1 MTNQAEE
8 MRMEDVTIEKVN
20 STVIPMKTEDVVPL
34 NLEAA
39 LASFS
44 PEEQQEI
51 LNLSQTIDVRK
62 TDNVMHYG
70 DAALKATFEQC
81 GEFLKDERGSLAD
94 QEVIEQVVK
103 LAKKAG
109 ESYEDFNLVLKEPG
123 FLQRLFLK
131 ISAAGKNP
139 QVQKI
144 QENAASNYK
153 LLIELK
159 ESCESWLDMLR
170 NAMASI
176 TDSAFSDVESASLL
190 EKYIIAGKLAAER
203 VEKEMQDVGEQYHQT
218 GMQKYIQ
225 DYEEIKEG
233 YDIFSLKL
241 ANLEKSRVMYCLSL
255 GQLALIRRSNRNV
268 QLSINTQLANS
279 MALMGQQLRNAV
291 LNAKNR
297 EVLEGQK
304 VITRLNDEVIKE
316 LSKAV
321 GLTAAETEKLVY
333 SGFYNVEAAKTAVT
347 AVIDSC
353 QAIQKTA
360 EEMLPKMRADVTQ
373 LDELI
378 RQLEPHVDTVKVVTE
393 KTTANV
399 TSEAV
404 DVPKLNF

>member
-1 MTNQAEE
+1 MTTQNEE
-8 MRMEDVTIEKVN
+8 TRQENAIVENAI
-20 STVIPMKTEDVVPL
+20 STVIPMKPDDVVPL
-34 NLEAA
+34 NCEAA

-51 LNLSQTIDVRK
+51 IALSQEIDVRMI
-62 TDNVMHYG
+62 DNVMHYG
-70 DAALKATFEQC
+70 DAALKATFDQC

-94 QEVIEQVVK
+94 QEVIEEVVK
-103 LAKKAG
+103 LAKKASD
-109 ESYEDFNLVLKEPG
+109 SYEDFNLVLKEPG
-123 FLQRLFLK
+123 FVQRIFQKL
-131 ISAAGKNP
+131 SANSKNA
-139 QVQKI
+139 QMQKI
-144 QENAASNYK
+144 QENAASNYQ

-159 ESCESWLDMLR
+159 NSCESWLTMLKD
-170 NAMASI
+170 AMARI
-176 TDSAFSDVESASLL
+176 TESAFSDIDSASLL

-203 VEKEMQDVGEQYHQT
+203 VGNEMQKIGEQYQKT
-218 GMQKYIQ
+218 GIQKYVQ

-233 YDIFSLKL
+233 YDVFTLKL

-268 QLSINTQLANS
+268 QMSINTQMANS

-321 GLTAAETEKLVY
+321 GLTASESEKLVY

-353 QAIQKTA
+353 QAIKKTA
-360 EEMLPKMRADVTQ
+360 EEMLPKMKADVSQ

-378 RQLEPHVDTVKVVTE
+378 KQLEPHVDTVKVVTD
-393 KTTANV
+393 
-399 TSEAV
+399 EASVSVRPETV